1 MTPLNCILIRSE
13 EIISQINNQ
22 NKNINAN
29 FVPKELLKQSNEI
42 LYAAQMLNFYN
53 QNLIEV
59 KKV

>member
-22 NKNINAN
+22 NKNINPN